1 MAEPKFAH
9 TWYDTPSVYQLRQEI
24 LRIYELL
31 SEREE
36 AHEDLEE
43 RVEDLEP

>member
-24 LRIYELL
+24 LRLYELL
-31 SEREE
+31 TEREDKDE
-36 AHEDLEE
+36 ELEE
-43 RVEDLEP
+43 RVEALEP